1 MNESRNNKVESSRRQ
16 VDNTNVESKVK
27 HKGKECK
34 NCFEKIHIAAKVC
47 KHCGRAQ
54 GFWRRHFGDTAIIV
68 SIVMLII
75 AATQLVGAFKKNV
88 DASKALNTAKNAA
101 LNANLALTQAQT
113 DANEIKNLKSEADKL
128 NRLLEKF
135 SKLTSE
141 IVEIQRISVLI
152 NEFMMTVINAQ
163 NGYRKAL
170 DQLHKWSNDDSFL
183 LNHQAWQAWKDIAKK
198 YNPYLNNKIGTP
210 LPWKEGTDPSTLTFI
225 DLKRNY
231 QGQDSLSDYK
241 PALINYIWM
250 RNDISEGER
259 MEFLVE
265 IIKSDDSLKAVNVA
279 GQLFWKAAKLKSR
292 IFSSE
297 EDLSKWWEENKGNY
311 NKNPEDQPTDSP
323 DKK

>member
-1 MNESRNNKVESSRRQ
+1 MKNILILTIVAIILLIVVIIICLRFQKGNSELLNAKNK
-16 VDNTNVESKVK
+16 DNGTQ
-27 HKGKECK
+27 KEC
-34 NCFEKIHIAAKVC
+34 NSCRQMINSRAKVC
-47 KHCGRAQ
+47 QYCGRSQ
-54 GFWRRHFGDTAIIV
+54 SLLGKLGQTIPIIV
-68 SIVMLII
+68 SIVMTLTSI
-75 AATQLVGAFKKNV
+75 ALVILAGIQLKQARQKNI
-88 DASKALNTAKNAA
+88 DASEALATAEEAVSK
-101 LNANLALTQAQT
+101 
-113 DANEIKNLKSEADKL
+113 ADKL
-128 NRLLEKF
+128 KGLLEK
-135 SKLTSE
+135 STKLTSE
-141 IVEIQRISVLI
+141 IVEIQRKSILI

-225 DLKRNY
+225 DLKRIY